1 MVRVR
6 CLQNN
11 MFHHYGRLKKIQNTY
26 HFEFSTFMVKDRPVK
41 VMSYQNSQKDCQKG
55 LPPII
60 YGDGRHTRDFIS
72 VDDVTEAMLAALRAM
87 EGSRYFNNKTF
98 DSSTVFNLGTGIPYS
113 IGQLAQKM
121 IDMFRLDLEPIYKP
135 LTDSGVILHSYADM
149 TKAKELLHF
158 VPKLGIDDGLREIVK
173 TVNSSK

>member
-1 MVRVR
+1 
-6 CLQNN
+6 
-11 MFHHYGRLKKIQNTY
+11 
-26 HFEFSTFMVKDRPVK
+26 
-41 VMSYQNSQKDCQKG
+41 
-55 LPPII
+55 
-60 YGDGRHTRDFIS
+60 
-72 VDDVTEAMLAALRAM
+72 MLAALRAM
-87 EGSRYFNNKTF
+87 EGSRYFNNNIF
-98 DSSTVFNLGTGIPYS
+98 DSSTIFNLGTGKPVS